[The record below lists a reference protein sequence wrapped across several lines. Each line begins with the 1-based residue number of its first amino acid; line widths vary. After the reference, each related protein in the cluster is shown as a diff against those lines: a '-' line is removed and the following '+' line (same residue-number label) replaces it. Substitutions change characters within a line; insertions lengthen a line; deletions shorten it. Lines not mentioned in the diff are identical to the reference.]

1 MEYQSPGIVDT
12 KHLQTHCICMP
23 AWALFSSPLSVKQEL
38 CARWP
43 RLLCCYARTGGLYTQ
58 LLWANMKSRKQNS
71 DPPRLRELAPTG
83 ARSSRNAQ
91 VAAKEM
97 WMVTCH
103 ENPLC
108 PAHKVHTLAWSTS
121 REKHSCEFFLLT
133 VLRCKERRLVQST
146 RLIAM
151 RVYSTALTQITPAI
165 AIHNLQSPAHS
176 FTALDNQLANKRS
189 TIREIYIRYA
199 QYVGLGMPLQLPLS
213 PAHTRLD
220 MARAVPTIWQETRH

>member
-1 MEYQSPGIVDT
+1 MPELEGFIRNFYELIWSPESRTAIHQGLGNWHRLEPEAVEM
-12 KHLQTHCICMP
+12 H
-23 AWALFSSPLSVKQEL
+23 
-38 CARWP
+38 
-43 RLLCCYARTGGLYTQ
+43 RLLLKRCGWWPVMKIHSAQHIRCILLRGQ
-58 LLWANMKSRKQNS
+58 LLGKS
-71 DPPRLRELAPTG
+71 T
-83 ARSSRNAQ
+83 
-91 VAAKEM
+91 AA
-97 WMVTCH
+97 
-103 ENPLC
+103 
-108 PAHKVHTLAWSTS
+108 S
-121 REKHSCEFFLLT
+121 FFLLT